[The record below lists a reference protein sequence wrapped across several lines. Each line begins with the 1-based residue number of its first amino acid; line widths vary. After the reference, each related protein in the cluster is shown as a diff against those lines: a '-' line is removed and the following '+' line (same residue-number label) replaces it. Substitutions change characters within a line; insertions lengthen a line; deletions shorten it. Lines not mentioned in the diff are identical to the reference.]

1 MKKLIIALL
10 AIAFMAIS
18 PNAMADKES
27 WAEYDQ
33 RLEKQYAE
41 LQDKLPMGNE
51 EDPFI
56 ITSIEKRG
64 KVIIT
69 TIKANGE
76 YSWLAIAKERGGVEK
91 FKAFQQRWWARMA
104 METNGIELSRWYTM
118 RYIYV
123 DKGKEIFTVDVT
135 KHIIMGMIMENVDS
149 DKLKYMP
156 APLIGEEIPKYN
168 EYEKYLEEGGYPPAG
183 LTPEEIH
190 KFREFKKYSD
200 MSK

>member
-1 MKKLIIALL
+1 MKKTIISILATVIL
-10 AIAFMAIS
+10 AIS
-18 PNAMADKES
+18 TNAMADKES

-41 LQDKLPMGNE
+41 VQDKLPIGNE

-56 ITSIEKRG
+56 ITSMEKRG

-69 TIKANGE
+69 TLETKGE
-76 YSWLAIAKERGGVEK
+76 HGWLAAAKEWGGVEK

-104 METNGIELSRWYTM
+104 METSGIELARRYTL
-118 RYIYV
+118 RFIQV
-123 DKGKEIFTVDVT
+123 DNGKEIFSVDVNQF
-135 KHIIMGMIMENVDS
+135 IIISMIMDY
-149 DKLKYMP
+149 DDIDDIKYKP
-156 APLIGEEIPKYN
+156 DLLNGEEMPKYN
-168 EYEKYLEEGGYPPAG
+168 EYVKYLEEGGYPPAG

-200 MSK
+200 VSK